1 MRSHHLNAAPQFVVN
16 FACSS
21 RPPVSSPYRRNFLRR
36 NIHEESI
43 LLTLSVVAACLVAVS
58 PNSARAQGGFE
69 QVSGDA
75 FNHAV
80 PTDFYLE
87 GEHPPVEKRNAAL
100 LKTNK
105 GARVVVGLIDTTGYS
120 SQFQQKYIG
129 MLISEAR
136 ISVCGNSIGVG
147 SYGLGLDR
155 PAAPSSADAKF
166 MLYNRPAKRSPSAA

>member
-1 MRSHHLNAAPQFVVN
+1 MKKSM
-16 FACSS
+16 
-21 RPPVSSPYRRNFLRR
+21 
-36 NIHEESI
+36 
-43 LLTLSVVAACLVAVS
+43 LLAGSVVVACLVAVS

-87 GEHPPVEKRNAAL
+87 GEHPPVEKRNAVL

-129 MLISEAR
+129 MLISEAK

-155 PAAPSSADAKF
+155 PVPPSSADAKF
-166 MLYNRPAKRSPSAA
+166 MVYNQAGEKVAECSVKKDDSVKPPKPLTVSTAKGAPAKLSLGKYSIEIK